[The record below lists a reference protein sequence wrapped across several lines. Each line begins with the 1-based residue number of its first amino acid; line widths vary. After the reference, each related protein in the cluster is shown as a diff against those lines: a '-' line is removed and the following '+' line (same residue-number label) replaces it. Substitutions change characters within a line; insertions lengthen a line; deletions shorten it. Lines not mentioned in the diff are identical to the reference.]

1 MKPSSL
7 LSLPFGSFNLLA
19 VMVITMMMAMMALL
33 AGCQSTPDAIGP
45 SYLDQFRVSEI
56 TVDYSQAEEPLRVA
70 DLEAQIRRNV
80 GGDTPLENLGT
91 QMGLANRGEV
101 RRQLEAGITA
111 NIVPHMRDAL
121 TPIFTGTRP
130 LRAVVMINSVF
141 IRSRASLQ
149 QLTGAK
155 VTVNGERR
163 PDNPQVIA
171 TIVLY
176 DQETGYP
183 FTQVGP
189 IRKIDDGTIVI
200 AGGGPK
206 APDYGP
212 AKRLNKL
219 AFEVAQASAEAI
231 REDATSG
238 DTTVNLDQF

>member
-1 MKPSSL
+1 MKPS
-7 LSLPFGSFNLLA
+7 LSLSFPFGGFDLPRAA
-19 VMVITMMMAMMALL
+19 VIALMTVMMTWL
-33 AGCQSTPDAIGP
+33 AGCQSTPAPSGS
-45 SYLDQFRVSEI
+45 SYLNQFQLSEI

>member
-1 MKPSSL
+1 MKQSILSPFSL
-7 LSLPFGSFNLLA
+7 RA
-19 VMVITMMMAMMALL
+19 VGMISTLMTVLMLLL
-33 AGCQSTPDAIGP
+33 AGCQSTPEAVGP
-45 SYLDQFRVSEI
+45 SYLNQFQVSEI
-56 TVDYSQAEEPLRVA
+56 VVDYSQVEEPLRVA
-70 DLEAQIRRNV
+70 DLEARIKRNV

-101 RRQLEAGITA
+101 RQQLEAGITA
-111 NIVPHMRDAL
+111 NILPHMRDAL
-121 TPIFTGTRP
+121 APIFTGTRP
-130 LRAVVMINSVF
+130 LRAVVMVNSVF

-189 IRKIDDGTIVI
+189 IRKIDDGTIII

-206 APDYGP
+206 APSYGP
-212 AKRLNKL
+212 SERLNKL
-219 AFEVAQASAEAI
+219 AFEVAQASAQAI
-231 REDATSG
+231 REDAASG
-238 DTTVNLDQF
+238 NTVVNTDQF